1 MPSCLA
7 ADSQNY
13 QELLCIESQEGSVR
27 HVTTALSKGA
37 DPNKSCDPHFA
48 DRTPLIRAADRGHAE
63 ILRHLLA
70 HGGDWTVVDRSGRTP
85 LLHAAV
91 NGYADA
97 AKELLVAGAPADAG
111 TTEGGLTALL
121 SAARKGYWDV
131 LEHLLEFGAAPN
143 QRDAS
148 RSTPLMWAAQ
158 AGGREAVNVLLE
170 RGADPN
176 LVNERRET
184 ALLMAATTTKAQ
196 HYMRRPS
203 PLMQH
208 ADCVQALLAAG
219 AKADRK
225 GPGGLTALMSAARWS
240 NDTAILKHLLDAGA
254 AIDLQDDVGRTA
266 LMFATYVNFTDG
278 VKFLV
283 ENGASF
289 SAIQNEDGWTAETIS
304 MELRHDHIRHLFNVW
319 RYNLDWDESK
329 NPFFKKAE
337 APPHVRALWENQ
349 DNENEL

>member
-1 MPSCLA
+1 MYR
-7 ADSQNY
+7 D
-13 QELLCIESQEGSVR
+13 V
-27 HVTTALSKGA
+27 
-37 DPNKSCDPHFA
+37 
-48 DRTPLIRAADRGHAE
+48 
-63 ILRHLLA
+63 
-70 HGGDWTVVDRSGRTP
+70 
-85 LLHAAV
+85 
-91 NGYADA
+91 
-97 AKELLVAGAPADAG
+97 LLVG
-111 TTEGGLTALL
+111 GGLPLPQ
-121 SAARKGYWDV
+121 KGYWDV

-225 GPGGLTALMSAARWS
+225 GALRRACWVLSVQKHSARACPRVVKLWS
-240 NDTAILKHLLDAGA
+240 L
-254 AIDLQDDVGRTA
+254 
-266 LMFATYVNFTDG
+266 
-278 VKFLV
+278 
-283 ENGASF
+283 
-289 SAIQNEDGWTAETIS
+289 
-304 MELRHDHIRHLFNVW
+304 
-319 RYNLDWDESK
+319 
-329 NPFFKKAE
+329 
-337 APPHVRALWENQ
+337 
-349 DNENEL
+349 